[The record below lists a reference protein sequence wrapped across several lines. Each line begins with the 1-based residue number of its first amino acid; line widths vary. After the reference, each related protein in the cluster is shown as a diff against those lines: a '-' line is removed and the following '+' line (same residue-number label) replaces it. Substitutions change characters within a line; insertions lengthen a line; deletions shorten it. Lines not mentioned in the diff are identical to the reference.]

1 MGYKLEHTSL
11 EHNGGTKDYDVVLLV
26 NDVTGRTLMI
36 RRWGRVGADGQFKVM
51 QFAHKLSAHRYTQK
65 IVSDKTERGY
75 EVQECELTISEQGI
89 ENLNYIAT
97 STNITLEK
105 AGVTAAD
112 LKHIGIDI
120 YNGHFDN
127 KLEVEVEHEYK
138 QAACITPSAPQKP
151 SRPDHYGSW

>member
-51 QFAHKLSAHRYTQK
+51 QFGHRLAAYRYTQK
-65 IVSDKTERGY
+65 IVSDKTAHGY
-75 EVQECELTISEQGI
+75 AVQESAITVSEQDI
-89 ENLNYIAT
+89 VNLDFIAT
-97 STNITLEK
+97 SIVITLEK

-112 LKHIGIDI
+112 LRHIGIDI
-120 YNGHFDN
+120 HNSHFDN